1 MHNVCFQSLSSAV
14 GHTSP
19 RLSKAGCPVLF
30 NTPQLAVV
38 LPDTRKLVYP
48 FQMAVCSC
56 YCDYVRTFIK
66 CANVIRVGT
75 GEPERQTS
83 CAFTICIVAIIET
96 NWVMSPPG
104 MKNTQARLHAQRE
117 RGRINMKSC
126 IHDPQLREEGFDNWW
141 YFFALWQFSNI
152 QSIKRSTVYEMH
164 RYWYMIGY
172 LMKYLSLKSQLVS
185 SNKLLITFSRGN
197 RL

>member
-1 MHNVCFQSLSSAV
+1 MHNICFQSLSSPV

-56 YCDYVRTFIK
+56 YCDYVQTFIK

-104 MKNTQARLHAQRE
+104 MKNTQACAKGEEEDKYEVMYSRQQAVCKFFEKKMKCGQASKIYTALNINLYITSWLVFFFTVTLNRWKQR
-117 RGRINMKSC
+117 M
-126 IHDPQLREEGFDNWW
+126 RENKF
-141 YFFALWQFSNI
+141 
-152 QSIKRSTVYEMH
+152 EMDGWKQT
-164 RYWYMIGY
+164 R
-172 LMKYLSLKSQLVS
+172 
-185 SNKLLITFSRGN
+185 
-197 RL
+197 